1 MEPIDLK
8 KTLRDL
14 LAALEPLSSGHGIRV
29 NLRDKEA
36 PLLTSLP
43 LDDVLSP
50 VITLLLKLLYI
61 VPAGRDVDMSASV
74 RIDPAT
80 ENRWLQISL
89 ELYNFNINP
98 NVIVKPT
105 NNRFRIE
112 TTPAKQSRIFIEW
125 PVDPD
130 DEPDPPK
137 PRPGAEFETS
147 SAHNAQLLSFDYF
160 NESAFHRY
168 LEYGQNP
175 FIREKLLGQKSRKAI
190 EFVTRLNQAITG
202 KLGQPD
208 FDTEALCRT
217 LGYSRAQLHRK
228 IKELTGLSTANYI
241 RHVRLQKAAELLDS
255 TDKTIGEIAEL
266 VGFHEPG
273 YFSASFSDCYKASPS
288 EWRKSRNVRQ

>member
-8 KTLRDL
+8 KTLREI
-14 LAALEPLSSGHGIRV
+14 LAALEPLAKSHAIRMT
-29 NLRDKEA
+29 LRDKET
-36 PLLTSLP
+36 PLLTSFP
-43 LDDVLSP
+43 LDEVLSP
-50 VITLLLKLLYI
+50 VITLLLKLMYI
-61 VPAGRDVDMSASV
+61 VPAGRDIDVSASV

-80 ENRWLQISL
+80 ESRWLQISL

-98 NVIVKPT
+98 NLIVKPT
-105 NNRFRIE
+105 HNRFGIE

-125 PVDPD
+125 QVDQ
-130 DEPDPPK
+130 DEEPAPPK

-175 FIREKLLGQKSRKAI
+175 FIREKLLGQKSRKSI
-190 EFVTRLNQAITG
+190 EFIDQVNRAICA

-228 IKELTGLSTANYI
+228 IKELTGLSTANYM
-241 RHVRLQKAAELLDS
+241 RHLRLQKAAELLDS
-255 TDKTIGEIAEL
+255 TEKTIGEIAEL
-266 VGFHEPG
+266 VGFREPA

-288 EWRKSRNVRQ
+288 EWRKSRKMRQ